1 MLLLSLSSYTQEL
14 TRNWCLS
21 VCLWLKTK
29 EVSSPHRKKSVSS
42 FLSIWVQTNNQAQT
56 LALDRSLHG
65 WPLHLGISPC
75 GKDCTNTGFLLK
87 WFPPSLYPSP
97 PYSHLLPTPP
107 PSPPHSHPRTEWFMS
122 HWGPFPLQS
131 PSGLPASA
139 CSEGVILC
147 LQLYR
152 RFLWKLWQY
161 YSYCGATSLPIEWG
175 DGAWKGNLEININN
189 LSP

>member
-1 MLLLSLSSYTQEL
+1 M
-14 TRNWCLS
+14 S

-87 WFPPSLYPSP
+87 WFPPSLHPIPSP
-97 PYSHLLPTPP
+97 LPPPPHPAPIPSPLPPPHRVIYVPLRAFSPSEPIWPSCLSLQRGCNPVFAALPTV
-107 PSPPHSHPRTEWFMS
+107 SMEIMT
-122 HWGPFPLQS
+122 
-131 PSGLPASA
+131 
-139 CSEGVILC
+139 I
-147 LQLYR
+147 LQL
-152 RFLWKLWQY
+152 LW
-161 YSYCGATSLPIEWG
+161 SHITA
-175 DGAWKGNLEININN
+175 D
-189 LSP
+189 